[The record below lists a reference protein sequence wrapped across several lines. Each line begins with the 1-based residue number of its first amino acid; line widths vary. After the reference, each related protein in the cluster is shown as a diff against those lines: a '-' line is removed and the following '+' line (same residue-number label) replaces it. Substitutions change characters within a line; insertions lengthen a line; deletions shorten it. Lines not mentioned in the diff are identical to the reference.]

1 MVKIRDIV
9 AAFCSTV
16 SDLGL
21 YGCRF
26 PSYTEMI
33 SLVRA
38 FPHCDS
44 LYIRDC
50 VISGE
55 SATGNIFS
63 ELQEHKLSL
72 NVLEPTCASPNG
84 STIGVSTLIEDACL
98 DVSRLLPLHVI
109 QDLRS
114 KHAPLQSL
122 SQRRQSN
129 ICNSRVQSR
138 AVSRYVL
145 ELDAQLP
152 YTSR

>member
-26 PSYTEMI
+26 PSYTDMI

-55 SATGNIFS
+55 SATGNVFS
-63 ELQEHKLSL
+63 GLQEHKLSL
-72 NVLEPTCASPNG
+72 NVLELTCASPNG
-84 STIGVSTLIEDACL
+84 YRCFDID
-98 DVSRLLPLHVI
+98 
-109 QDLRS
+109 
-114 KHAPLQSL
+114 
-122 SQRRQSN
+122 
-129 ICNSRVQSR
+129 
-138 AVSRYVL
+138 
-145 ELDAQLP
+145 
-152 YTSR
+152 